1 MSRLT
6 IIAFVILVF
15 SLGWVCSSMY
25 AAASSQTVQ
34 KPLVLNSD
42 GQKALSTP
50 SDRVSED
57 RIHVYSDRIVIDIKD
72 ASWATFTP
80 THSMEPL
87 ISEKANGIETK
98 PKSFTELKAG
108 DVISYKSEY
117 ADGIIIHR
125 IIKTGFDENGWYA
138 IVKGDNNSEQ
148 DPGKVRFDQING
160 VLVGVIY

>member
-1 MSRLT
+1 MSKLLV
-6 IIAFVILVF
+6 IAFVTLVF
-15 SLGWVCSSMY
+15 SLGWISNSMY
-25 AAASSQTVQ
+25 ASASSQNTQ
-34 KPLVLNSD
+34 KPFLFNSN
-42 GQKALSTP
+42 GQMVLSTP

-57 RIHVYSDRIVIDIKD
+57 RIHVYDDKIVIDLKD

-87 ISEKANGIETK
+87 ISERANGLEIK
-98 PKSFTELKAG
+98 PKSFTELKVG
-108 DVISYKSEY
+108 DIISYKSEY

-125 IIKTGFDENGWYA
+125 IIKTGFDEKGWYA

-148 DPGKVRFDQING
+148 DPGKIRFEQVNG